1 MRNKLSAPRAAAAA
15 LLVSVLLAGISSSVY
30 AQDGTTEKLHNWW
43 DLRPAAGRTT
53 LYRSEAGLKATVLII
68 QREAIPDHVYT
79 LWFIVFNTPE
89 GCLTSPC
96 TVVDVENPD
105 ASADFLYGGG
115 VVTGDRRVDFGGSL
129 ETGDASGS
137 GFIELELPDLA
148 QGLTDPFGAEVLL
161 AIHSHGPAGS
171 GTFLADQISSYLG
184 GCLVFL
190 GPGGFAAS
198 AEDVP
203 DEVGECSTIMYSIHQ
218 P

>member
-1 MRNKLSAPRAAAAA
+1 MRNTLSAPLAAIAA
-15 LLVSVLLAGISSSVY
+15 LSISALLAGMSSPAF
-30 AQDGTTEKLHNWW
+30 AQDASTEKLHNWW
-43 DLRPAAGRTT
+43 DFRPAAGRTT

-68 QREAIPDHVYT
+68 QREAVPDHVYT

-96 TVVDVENPD
+96 TVVDVENP
-105 ASADFLYGGG
+105 AAGADFVYGGG

-129 ETGDASGS
+129 ETGDTSGS
-137 GFIELELPDLA
+137 GFNELGLPELA
-148 QGLTDPFGAEVLL
+148 QGVTDPFGAEVML

-171 GTFLADQISSYLG
+171 GTILADQISSYLG
-184 GCLVFL
+184 GCLEFL